1 MTAFTSL
8 LLHTAHPCR
17 TKADRYGRELCLED
31 VYICSYTPT
40 LSALIRTRQT
50 MKMRVAPSFMA
61 IGQGQAG
68 AGQGDALATV
78 ESELEFTRKLFPP
91 QVKCGTLSGEEASQA
106 DALEALRCTI

>member
-1 MTAFTSL
+1 
-8 LLHTAHPCR
+8 
-17 TKADRYGRELCLED
+17 
-31 VYICSYTPT
+31 
-40 LSALIRTRQT
+40 